1 MLGNHMRQAG
11 ETMETVGFIGLGNM
25 GGPVA
30 GHVQRAGFPIVVF
43 DLRKEATRSFREH
56 GAKVVDSPC
65 ELARQSDVIITA
77 LPMPED
83 VEQVSRTANGI
94 LQGIRHDSVYI
105 DTSTSVLSLIRRLK
119 R

>member
-30 GHVQRAGFPIVVF
+30 GHIQRAGFPIVVF

-77 LPMPED
+77 LPMPPG
-83 VEQVSRTANGI
+83 VAQVSCSANGTFPS
-94 LQGIRHDSVYI
+94 IRPGSV
-105 DTSTSVLSLIRRLK
+105 
-119 R
+119 

>member
-1 MLGNHMRQAG
+1 MMGNHIRQAG

-30 GHVQRAGFPIVVF
+30 SHIQRAGFPMVVF
-43 DLRKEATRSFREH
+43 DLREEATRSFREH
-56 GAKVVDSPC
+56 GANVVDSPC

-83 VEQVSRTANGI
+83 VEHVSCSTNGI
-94 LQGIRHDSVYI
+94 LQGIRRGSV
-105 DTSTSVLSLIRRLK
+105 
-119 R
+119 